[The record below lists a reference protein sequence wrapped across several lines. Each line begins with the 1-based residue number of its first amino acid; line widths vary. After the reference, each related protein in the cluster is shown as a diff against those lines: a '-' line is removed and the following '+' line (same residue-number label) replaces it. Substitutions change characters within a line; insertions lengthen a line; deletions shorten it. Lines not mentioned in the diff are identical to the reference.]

1 MVVDKKCKKCRRAG
15 EKLFLKGER
24 CFTPKCAFE
33 RKPYPPGKTGTKKR
47 SKRSATGYG
56 LQLREKQKVKNIYRV
71 DERQFATYVK
81 EAAASHDTKPA
92 EKLYQNLELRLDNV
106 VFRMGFA
113 FSRSIARQMVTHGHV
128 TVNGRRVTIPS
139 YRLKEGDQLGIRP
152 GSEDN
157 GLFNEVASNITKQP
171 SIPWLAVD
179 VKKLQGSVSDYPKV
193 DKEKSSEMF
202 DLTSVIEFY
211 SR

>member
-1 MVVDKKCKKCRRAG
+1 MVIDKKCKRCRRAG

-33 RKPYPPGKTGTKKR
+33 RKPYPPGKGGTRRRARR
-47 SKRSATGYG
+47 SGTGYG

-71 DERQFATYVK
+71 DERQFSSYVK
-81 EAAASHDTKPA
+81 EATASRNTKPT
-92 EKLYQNLELRLDNV
+92 EKLYQNLEMRLDNV
-106 VFRMGFA
+106 VFRMGLA

-128 TVNGRRVTIPS
+128 TVNGRRVNIPS
-139 YRLKEGDQLGIRP
+139 RRMKSGDVVGIRP
-152 GSEDN
+152 ASKDN
-157 GLFNEVASNITKQP
+157 GLFNEVASNMTKQQ
-171 SIPWLAVD
+171 SIPWLQVD
-179 VKKLQGSVSDYPKV
+179 IKKLQGTVSGYPKN
-193 DKEKSSEMF
+193 DKDKGDDMF